1 MHKRIAP
8 TLALLSIV
16 TFALGVPLR
25 IVKAQD
31 QVFRVLK
38 TVGTPDEKPQIDA
51 VVGRL
56 RTKFTG
62 DPTFEKT
69 LDDAMVKRDFAA
81 ARSVIAR
88 TAQVRAEE
96 IVIGLPKKTSRLDT
110 ESGSY
115 LRFASAKLNPWYA
128 IVITKSTAFCVGL
141 FKSGADECRA
151 ALREAGFTPTN

>member
-1 MHKRIAP
+1 MHRRIAP
-8 TLALLSIV
+8 TIMLSIA
-16 TFALGVPLR
+16 TFALSVPLR

-62 DPTFEKT
+62 DATFEKT
-69 LDDAMVKRDFAA
+69 LNDAMVKRDFAA

-110 ESGSY
+110 ERGS
-115 LRFASAKLNPWYA
+115 
-128 IVITKSTAFCVGL
+128 
-141 FKSGADECRA
+141 
-151 ALREAGFTPTN
+151 